1 MAEALAKISGSN
13 FECIYLVRITS
24 SEFMFFSYMSP

>member
-1 MAEALAKISGSN
+1 MAEALAKISGRN
-13 FECIYLVRITS
+13 IECIYLARITS